1 MKYNFVDKAKKL
13 SPSDIKAHMNFDNV
27 VKGASIWAG
36 FKLGSVILKL
46 GTKVSTAVVAGTSTV
61 VVTAAV
67 VVATNTDLLKSGSTT
82 EVLPQSEPEVQE
94 EIVPALKDSISEVDQ
109 VVADSLTNAKPSKPV
124 TPQAQIPKKVNVPVQ
139 VANEADSIKAEDVIV
154 KAMPLPDFQTFREFV
169 NRELKYPADPIGV
182 GINEVS
188 EEKKPLEGYVEVF
201 WTINKEGKA
210 ENFKIRKSMGEAFDN
225 EAIRVLK
232 LYQNWQPA
240 SFNGSAVDSNLRFK
254 VNFRVK

>member
-1 MKYNFVDKAKKL
+1 
-13 SPSDIKAHMNFDNV
+13 MNFDSV

-36 FKLGSVILKL
+36 FKIGSALLKL

-67 VVATNTDLLKSGSTT
+67 VVATNTDLLKSSGDSSPQP
-82 EVLPQSEPEVQE
+82 ESQAIEELLPVEKDSVTQE
-94 EIVPALKDSISEVDQ
+94 ETIVAAKV
-109 VVADSLTNAKPSKPV
+109 DSLDANAVQPAPLQTKK
-124 TPQAQIPKKVNVPVQ
+124 PKKVSVPV
-139 VANEADSIKAEDVIV
+139 VTSNNSADSIKAEDIIV
-154 KAMPLPDFQTFREFV
+154 EARPLPDFQTFKDFV
-169 NRELKYPADPIGV
+169 DRELKYPVDPIGV
-182 GINEVS
+182 GINEET
-188 EEKKPLEGYVEVF
+188 EEKEALEGYVEVF

-210 ENFKIRKSMGEAFDN
+210 ENFKIRKSMGQAFDN